1 MPSGTRTI
9 PKPLAEIKNKTT
21 MIEYT
26 SKIRQRQNHYF
37 KARDNEFNGKLE
49 EAIEEYQLY
58 SESLDSADK
67 HIPYQW
73 ISKLYSRLGNK
84 NDSLKYLEMY
94 GDGCSPPKAAEVF
107 KELGELYEKNELIQ
121 KALSSYQKAI
131 DFNPNIG
138 VKKKIESLKKKK

>member
-1 MPSGTRTI
+1 
-9 PKPLAEIKNKTT
+9 

-26 SKIRQRQNHYF
+26 IRIRKRQNHYF
-37 KARDNEFNGKLE
+37 KGRDNEFNGKLE
-49 EAIEEYQLY
+49 KAIEEYQLY

-73 ISKLYSRLGNK
+73 ISKLYSRLGNT

-107 KELGELYEKNELIQ
+107 KELGELYEKNESIQ
-121 KALSSYQKAI
+121 KALNAYEKAI
-131 DFNPNIG
+131 EFNPNIG
-138 VKKKIESLKKKK
+138 AKKKIESLKNKK